1 MTPRIFASRCSAPGC
16 WSRALPGHI
25 RGVEVSNLILV
36 GVLAP
41 LFSWLSTARDW
52 ARYVSAA
59 AGVWLILTTLRFG
72 TATHITIVHNLIMG
86 ASIFVA
92 SLVATGSTDYRHE
105 RELYGRV

>member
-1 MTPRIFASRCSAPGC
+1 MTPRIFITMIGAWLLVSAFAWPH
-16 WSRALPGHI
+16 SH
-25 RGVEVSNLILV
+25 VELANVLAV

-41 LFSWLSTARDW
+41 LFTWLSTVRDW
-52 ARYVSAA
+52 ARYASAA

-72 TATHITIVHNLIMG
+72 TASHATLVHNVIIG

-92 SLVATGSTDYRHE
+92 SLVAAGSTDYRHE

>member
-1 MTPRIFASRCSAPGC
+1 MTPRIFITMIGAWLLVSGFAWPHSR
-16 WSRALPGHI
+16 
-25 RGVEVSNLILV
+25 VEVLNLIAV

-41 LFSWLSTARDW
+41 VFTWLSTVRDW

-72 TATHITIVHNLIMG
+72 TITHVTLVHNLIMG
-86 ASIFVA
+86 TSIFVA
-92 SLVATGSTDYRHE
+92 SLVATGATDYHQE

>member
-1 MTPRIFASRCSAPGC
+1 MTPRIFVTLIGAWLLVSGFAWPHS
-16 WSRALPGHI
+16 HF
-25 RGVEVSNLILV
+25 EVVNLIVV
-36 GVLAP
+36 GFFAP
-41 LFSWLSTARDW
+41 MFAWLSTARDW

-72 TATHITIVHNLIMG
+72 TASHVTIVHNLIMG

-92 SLVATGSTDYRHE
+92 SLVATSVADYRHE

>member
-1 MTPRIFASRCSAPGC
+1 MTPRIFISMIGAWLLVSGFSWPHSR
-16 WSRALPGHI
+16 
-25 RGVEVSNLILV
+25 VEVSNLIVV

-41 LFSWLSTARDW
+41 LFSWLSATRDW
-52 ARYVSAA
+52 ARYVSAV

-72 TATHITIVHNLIMG
+72 TAAHITIIHNLIMG

-92 SLVATGSTDYRHE
+92 SLVATSSTDYRHE